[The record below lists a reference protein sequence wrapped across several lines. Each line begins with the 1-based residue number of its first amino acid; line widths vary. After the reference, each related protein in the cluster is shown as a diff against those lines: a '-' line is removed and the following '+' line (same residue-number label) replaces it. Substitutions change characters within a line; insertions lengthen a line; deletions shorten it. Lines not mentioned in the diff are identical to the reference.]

1 MATKAIVGEKV
12 GMTQVWRDDKVVPV
26 TVLKV
31 TPCRIVQ
38 VKRPETDGYS
48 ALQVTFGAQ
57 KEHRL
62 NKPQLGN
69 FEKAGV
75 EPGKTVV
82 ELRLED
88 VAEFEVGQEIGA
100 DILAEGELVDATAV
114 SKGQGF
120 TGVMKRHNFKGQRAS
135 HGAHRV
141 HRMPGSVGQCATPGR
156 IFKGKKM
163 AGRSG
168 GQKVTTQNLTIV
180 EANAEENLVLIKGN
194 VPGPKGSTVLL
205 RNASKKAGGGN
216 S

>member
-1 MATKAIVGEKV
+1 MATKAIVGEKL
-12 GMTQVWRDDKVVPV
+12 GMTQVWRDDKIVPV

-31 TPCRIVQ
+31 TPCRVVQ

-48 ALQVTFGAQ
+48 AVQVTFGTQ

-62 NKPQLGN
+62 IKPELGN

-75 EPGKTVV
+75 APGKKLV
-82 ELRLED
+82 ELRLDD
-88 VAEFEVGQEIGA
+88 VSEFEVGQEISA
-100 DILAEGELVDATAV
+100 DVLAEGELVDATAV
-114 SKGQGF
+114 SKGQAF

-141 HRMPGSVGQCATPGR
+141 HRMPGSVGQCATPAR

-168 GQKVTTQNLTIV
+168 GQKTTTQNLTIV
-180 EANAEENLVLIKGN
+180 EANAEENLVLVKGN

-205 RNASKKAGGGN
+205 RNASKKQGGQ
-216 S
+216 